1 QKTSFEQ
8 AERLVAAASATDLEW
23 RLMRRACGLALQ
35 LMEGTV
41 VSTPQTLAAKSKTL
55 VVLAVRKSIEDRS
68 EKYLGRQVQG
78 LAQGG
83 DIDRIVH

>member
-1 QKTSFEQ
+1 
-8 AERLVAAASATDLEW
+8 
-23 RLMRRACGLALQ
+23 
-35 LMEGTV
+35 MEGTV

-83 DIDRIVH
+83 DIDRIVHR